1 MRSAL
6 LCGHLGLYCAPPRY
20 AREVSWKAI
29 LRQLKIQSREDSMKR
44 ILVLLLIAVFAA
56 IGLAAK
62 EKAAA
67 GEKKEKAVAA
77 AKLERWSG
85 GILRM
90 DKDASTLTVR
100 KKGGME
106 KIIHYSSATA
116 WTKKAGGAADSST
129 LKEGDRLVCFGKTED
144 GKFVATEIIV
154 QTPK

>member
-1 MRSAL
+1 
-6 LCGHLGLYCAPPRY
+6 
-20 AREVSWKAI
+20 
-29 LRQLKIQSREDSMKR
+29 MKR
-44 ILVLLLIAVFAA
+44 ILVLLLIVVFAA
-56 IGLAAK
+56 IGLTAK

-67 GEKKEKAVAA
+67 GEKKEKAVAG

-90 DKDASTLTVR
+90 DTDASTLTVR
-100 KKGGME
+100 KKGTME

-116 WTKKAGGAADSST
+116 WTKKAGGAADPKT
-129 LKEGDRLVCFGKTED
+129 LKEGDRVVCLGKTED

>member
-1 MRSAL
+1 
-6 LCGHLGLYCAPPRY
+6 
-20 AREVSWKAI
+20 
-29 LRQLKIQSREDSMKR
+29 MKR

-56 IGLAAK
+56 IGLVAQDQPAGGEK
-62 EKAAA
+62 EK
-67 GEKKEKAVAA
+67 KVSA

-85 GILRM
+85 SILRT
-90 DKDASTLTVR
+90 DKDGMTLTVR

-129 LKEGDRLVCFGKTED
+129 LKEGDRVVCFGKTEGD
-144 GKFVATEIIV
+144 KFVATEIIV

>member
-1 MRSAL
+1 
-6 LCGHLGLYCAPPRY
+6 
-20 AREVSWKAI
+20 
-29 LRQLKIQSREDSMKR
+29 MKR

-116 WTKKAGGAADSST
+116 WTNKEKGTVDAAT
-129 LKEGDRLVCFGKTED
+129 LKEGDRVVCIGKTEGD
-144 GKFVATEIIV
+144 KFVATEIIL
-154 QTPK
+154 Q

>member
-1 MRSAL
+1 
-6 LCGHLGLYCAPPRY
+6 
-20 AREVSWKAI
+20 
-29 LRQLKIQSREDSMKR
+29 MKR

-56 IGLAAK
+56 IGLAAQDQPAGGEK
-62 EKAAA
+62 EK
-67 GEKKEKAVAA
+67 KVSA

-85 GILRM
+85 SILRM
-90 DKDASTLTVR
+90 DKDGMTLTVR

-129 LKEGDRLVCFGKTED
+129 LKEGDRVVCHGKYEGD
-144 GKFVATEIIV
+144 KFVATEIIV

>member
-1 MRSAL
+1 
-6 LCGHLGLYCAPPRY
+6 
-20 AREVSWKAI
+20 VSWKAI

-56 IGLAAK
+56 IGLAAQDQPAGGEK
-62 EKAAA
+62 EK
-67 GEKKEKAVAA
+67 KVSA

-90 DKDASTLTVR
+90 DTEGSTLTVR
-100 KKGGME
+100 RKGSIE

-116 WTKKAGGAADSST
+116 WTKKAGGAADPST
-129 LKEGDRLVCFGKTED
+129 LKEGDRLVCFGKTEG
-144 GKFVATEIIV
+144 GKFVATKIIV

>member
-1 MRSAL
+1 
-6 LCGHLGLYCAPPRY
+6 
-20 AREVSWKAI
+20 
-29 LRQLKIQSREDSMKR
+29 MKR

-77 AKLERWSG
+77 AKLDRWSG
-85 GILRM
+85 SILRM
-90 DKDASTLTVR
+90 DKDGSTLTVR

-129 LKEGDRLVCFGKTED
+129 LKEGDRVVCHGKYEGD
-144 GKFVATEIIV
+144 KFVATEIIV

>member
-1 MRSAL
+1 
-6 LCGHLGLYCAPPRY
+6 
-20 AREVSWKAI
+20 VSWKAI

-56 IGLAAK
+56 IGLAAQDQPAGGEK
-62 EKAAA
+62 EK
-67 GEKKEKAVAA
+67 KVSA

-85 GILRM
+85 SILRM
-90 DKDASTLTVR
+90 DKDGMTLTVR

-129 LKEGDRLVCFGKTED
+129 LKEGDRVVCFGKTEGD
-144 GKFVATEIIV
+144 KFVATEIIV

>member
-1 MRSAL
+1 
-6 LCGHLGLYCAPPRY
+6 
-20 AREVSWKAI
+20 
-29 LRQLKIQSREDSMKR
+29 MKR

-56 IGLAAK
+56 IGLVAQDQPAGGEK
-62 EKAAA
+62 EK
-67 GEKKEKAVAA
+67 KVSA

-85 GILRM
+85 SILRT
-90 DKDASTLTVR
+90 DKDGMTLTVR

-129 LKEGDRLVCFGKTED
+129 LKEGDRVVCHGKYEGD
-144 GKFVATEIIV
+144 KFVATEIIV